1 MARLPKG
8 RRVPAVIGPP
18 AEAPEETVLDV
29 LDHLVHKGAMLD
41 GELTLGV
48 AGVDLIRLRLSA
60 LVYEAD
66 RLLAVRVRA
75 GKRRP

>member
-1 MARLPKG
+1 
-8 RRVPAVIGPP
+8 
-18 AEAPEETVLDV
+18 
-29 LDHLVHKGAMLD
+29 MLD

-60 LVYEAD
+60 LLYEAD